1 MATEVKVKAAQL
13 YESDFYL
20 WALAQAE
27 ALRAGRLE
35 DLDLA
40 NLAEEVEGLAVATKS
55 AVRSRTR
62 TITEHLLKLEY
73 SPAVEPRRGWR
84 ATVRRTRQDLEDD
97 LTASL
102 RNLLAEELEELYAR
116 VRRDLAET
124 MRDYGEAG
132 VAAKLPE
139 ACPYTLDQILGDWL
153 PADDQS
159 KD

>member
-1 MATEVKVKAAQL
+1 MATQVKTKAAKL
-13 YESDFYL
+13 YEADFYL

-35 DLDLA
+35 DLDLEH
-40 NLAEEVEGLAVATKS
+40 LAEEVEGLAAATKG

-62 TITEHLLKLEY
+62 TIMEHLLKLEY

-97 LTASL
+97 LTGSL
-102 RNLLAEELEELYAR
+102 RNLLAEELHGLYKR

-124 MRDYGEAG
+124 MRDYGEGAA
-132 VAAKLPE
+132 AAKLPE

-153 PADDQS
+153 PAEES
-159 KD
+159 KS

>member
-1 MATEVKVKAAQL
+1 MATQVKVKAAKL

-35 DLDLA
+35 ELDLE
-40 NLAEEVEGLAVATKS
+40 NLAEEIDGLAAAAKG

-62 TITEHLLKLEY
+62 TIMEHLLKLEY

-97 LTASL
+97 LTGSL
-102 RNLLAEELEELYAR
+102 RNLLPDELNELYGR

-124 MRDYGEAG
+124 MRDYDEAEA
-132 VAAKLPE
+132 AAKLPE
-139 ACPYTLDQILGDWL
+139 ACPYTLEQILGHWL
-153 PADDQS
+153 PADEES
-159 KD
+159 KG

>member
-35 DLDLA
+35 ELDLA
-40 NLAEEVEGLAVATKS
+40 NLAEEVEGLAAATKS

-62 TITEHLLKLEY
+62 TIMEHLLKLEY

-84 ATVRRTRQDLEDD
+84 ATVRRARQDLEDD

-102 RNLLAEELEELYAR
+102 RHLLAEELEELYAR

-124 MRDYGEAG
+124 MRDYGETDA
-132 VAAKLPE
+132 AAKLPE
-139 ACPYTLDQILGDWL
+139 ACPYVLEQVLGDWL
-153 PADDQS
+153 PADGRS
-159 KD
+159 KG